1 MKKIYILIL
10 LSFISGLLISCQTT
24 PQLTRYQA
32 QFLDVFDT
40 ASTIVGY
47 ASDQASYKAKMET
60 IKADFLE
67 YDKLFDIYNNYDGIN
82 NLKTI
87 NDMAGKSPVEVD
99 PAIIELLIEAKEMY
113 VISDG
118 HINIAFGNVLSIWH
132 DYREAAI
139 NDPQNASYPPLEVL
153 KAATT
158 HCNIDDIIIDREK
171 NTVFLKDPA
180 MRLDVGAIAK
190 GYGIDRVAEQQLS
203 ENKDPHL
210 LFSIGGN
217 IRTVGSKPNEEGW
230 IVGIQN
236 PDNSSEQTTLLR
248 LKLTAGAI
256 ATSGDYQRYFTVN
269 GIRYHHIINK
279 DTLMPSNYF
288 SAVSVICDSATRAD
302 ALSTALF
309 NMDYQTG
316 RTLVEKLDNVDA
328 LWVFKDQQQKMTDG
342 FAERIID

>member
-1 MKKIYILIL
+1 
-10 LSFISGLLISCQTT
+10 
-24 PQLTRYQA
+24 
-32 QFLDVFDT
+32 
-40 ASTIVGY
+40 
-47 ASDQASYKAKMET
+47 MET

-87 NDMAGKSPVEVD
+87 NDMAGKSPVVVNQ
-99 PAIIELLIEAKEMY
+99 AIIELLVEAKEMY

-118 HINIAFGNVLSIWH
+118 HINIAFGSVLSIWH

-139 NDPQNASYPPLEVL
+139 NDPENASYPPLEVL
-153 KAATT
+153 KVAAT

-236 PDNSSEQTTLLR
+236 PDNNSEQTALLR
-248 LKLTAGAI
+248 LKLTEGAI

-288 SAVSVICDSATRAD
+288 SAVSVVCDSAARAD
-302 ALSTALF
+302 ALSTA
-309 NMDYQTG
+309 
-316 RTLVEKLDNVDA
+316 
-328 LWVFKDQQQKMTDG
+328 G
-342 FAERIID
+342 FAEKIID

>member
-1 MKKIYILIL
+1 MKKFYSLIILAL
-10 LSFISGLLISCQTT
+10 VGSLLISCQET
-24 PQLTRYQA
+24 PQLKRYQA

-40 ASTIVGY
+40 ASTIIGY
-47 ASDQASYKAKMET
+47 SSDKADYKVEIEN
-60 IKADFLE
+60 IKTDFLE
-67 YDKLFDIYNNYDGIN
+67 YDKLFDIYNSYDGIN

-87 NDMAGKSPVEVD
+87 NDMAGKSAVVVD
-99 PAIIELLIEAKEMY
+99 PAIIELLIEGKEMY
-113 VISDG
+113 ALSDG
-118 HINIAFGNVLSIWH
+118 HINIAFGSVLSIWH

-139 NDPQNASYPPLEVL
+139 DDPSNASYPPFDVL
-153 KAATT
+153 TTAAA
-158 HCNIDDIIIDREK
+158 HCNIDDIIIDRTK

-180 MRLDVGAIAK
+180 MQLDVGAIAK
-190 GYGIDRVAEQQLS
+190 GYGIDRVAEQRLS
-203 ENKDPHL
+203 NGADPHM

-217 IRTVGSKPNEEGW
+217 IRTVGSKPNQDSW
-230 IVGIQN
+230 VVGIQN
-236 PDNSSEQTTLLR
+236 PDTSSQQTTLLS

-269 GIRYHHIINK
+269 GKRYHHIINK

-316 RTLVEKLDNVDA
+316 RALVDELDGVDA
-328 LWVFKDQQQKMTDG
+328 LWIFKDQRQKMTAG
-342 FAERIID
+342 FAERIIH